1 MGIMNQAIEAAAAPA
16 VNLTWPAR
24 YSELPKEVFHRQDI
38 YQREL
43 ERIFY
48 GPEWH
53 PVAHACEV
61 PNPGDF
67 KTFRIGE
74 APILII
80 RGDDQRV
87 RVFLNS
93 CTHRGTQLETRVRGR
108 AAELECPYHRW
119 LFNNRGEL
127 MACPGHERF
136 PAAFDKQDYGLREL
150 RSADFKGLVFATMSR
165 EAPTLDD
172 YLGEVRPFLA
182 TILGGDGRLHLLG
195 YQKVCFA
202 ANWKEYNDNEGYH
215 APLLHRAFRLLRWQ
229 GGTGTFLVTD
239 RGHFGMEAELRDS
252 ANAEFLN
259 DPSIV
264 QFKDRR
270 VAPRST
276 ITALFPATVI
286 VKHCDVM
293 NVRFAFP
300 ISVDEVEI
308 HYAYFYHADDDPE
321 MIRHRL
327 RQSSNLLGPSGLIS
341 LEDGAVFNRLH
352 RGDGAPGTV
361 SYQKGV
367 ASYDQ
372 PPGYAFEQNDE
383 AGNMAKWEYYIKVM
397 GFARAAAHPASNGSR

>member
-1 MGIMNQAIEAAAAPA
+1 VGIMNQAVEAAAAQP
-16 VNLTWPAR
+16 VHLTWPAR

-38 YQREL
+38 YQLEL

-53 PVAHACEV
+53 PVAHACEI

-108 AAELECPYHRW
+108 AAEFECPYHRW

-127 MACPGHERF
+127 MACPGRERF

-150 RSADFKGLVFATMSR
+150 RSGEFKGLVFATMGR
-165 EAPTLDD
+165 EAPALDD
-172 YLGEVRPFLA
+172 YLGDVRPFLA

-202 ANWKEYNDNEGYH
+202 TNWKEYNDNEGYH

-276 ITALFPATVI
+276 ISALFPATVI

-300 ISVDEVEI
+300 VSVDEVEI

-397 GFARAAAHPASNGSR
+397 GFPRAAARPASNGSR